1 MKKEK
6 ETKKAVSAKETTK
19 KANVSAKEI
28 LAKFATDTSGLLQ
41 TSLSTKKSSI
51 YKEELFSSC
60 NEKEKKSLRKKLRNT
75 IFAAAKGIV
84 AESNKEKQQ
93 KLVNAFVDF
102 YKATYKVND
111 FSLASVCNENL
122 ASEKKDILQKALSI
136 CKK

>member
-6 ETKKAVSAKETTK
+6 ETKKAT
-19 KANVSAKEI
+19 VSAKEI

-41 TSLSTKKSSI
+41 TSLGTKKSSI

-75 IFAAAKGIV
+75 IFSAAKAIV
-84 AESNKEKQQ
+84 NETNKEKQQ

-111 FSLASVCNENL
+111 YSLSSVCNENL
-122 ASEKKDILQKALSI
+122 AAEKKDILQSALNI

>member
-6 ETKKAVSAKETTK
+6 ETKKATNVTAKD
-19 KANVSAKEI
+19 I

-60 NEKEKKSLRKKLRNT
+60 NEKKKKSLRKKLRNT
-75 IFAAAKGIV
+75 IFAAAKGII

-111 FSLASVCNENL
+111 FSLASICNENL
-122 ASEKKDILQKALSI
+122 ASEKKDILQKALKI

>member
-1 MKKEK
+1 MKKQEK
-6 ETKKAVSAKETTK
+6 EKKATI
-19 KANVSAKEI
+19 SAKEI

-122 ASEKKDILQKALSI
+122 ASEKKDVLQKALTI

>member
-6 ETKKAVSAKETTK
+6 ETKKA
-19 KANVSAKEI
+19 NVSAKDI

-41 TSLSTKKSSI
+41 TSLGTKKSSI

-60 NEKEKKSLRKKLRNT
+60 SDKEKKSLRKKFRNT
-75 IFAAAKGIV
+75 IFSAAKGIV

-111 FSLASVCNENL
+111 FTLSSICNENL
-122 ASEKKDILQKALSI
+122 AAEKKDILTKALNI

>member
-6 ETKKAVSAKETTK
+6 EAK
-19 KANVSAKEI
+19 KANSSAKDI
-28 LAKFATDTSGLLQ
+28 LAKFAADTSGLLQ
-41 TSLSTKKSSI
+41 TSLSTKKSTV

-75 IFAAAKGIV
+75 IFAAAKAIV
-84 AESNKEKQQ
+84 NENNKEKQQ

-102 YKATYKVND
+102 YKSTYKVND
-111 FSLASVCNENL
+111 FTLSSVCNENL
-122 ASEKKDILQKALSI
+122 AAEKKDILQSALNI

>member
-6 ETKKAVSAKETTK
+6 EKKATNILAKD
-19 KANVSAKEI
+19 I

-51 YKEELFSSC
+51 YKEELFSNCS
-60 NEKEKKSLRKKLRNT
+60 EKEKKSLRKKLRNT
-75 IFAAAKGIV
+75 IFAAAKAITNEV
-84 AESNKEKQQ
+84 NKEKQQ

-102 YKATYKVND
+102 YKSTYKVND

-122 ASEKKDILQKALSI
+122 ASEKKELLQKALNI
-136 CKK
+136 CSKK

>member
-1 MKKEK
+1 MK
-6 ETKKAVSAKETTK
+6 KETTK
-19 KANVSAKEI
+19 KATISAKEI

-41 TSLSTKKSSI
+41 TNLSTKKSTV
-51 YKEELFSSC
+51 YKEELFSNCS
-60 NEKEKKSLRKKLRNT
+60 EKEKKSLRKKLRNT

>member
-6 ETKKAVSAKETTK
+6 ETKKANISAKD
-19 KANVSAKEI
+19 I

-41 TSLSTKKSSI
+41 TNLSTKKSTV
-51 YKEELFSSC
+51 YKEELFSNCS
-60 NEKEKKSLRKKLRNT
+60 EKEKKSLRKKLRNT

-122 ASEKKDILQKALSI
+122 ASEKKDVLQKALTI

>member
-1 MKKEK
+1 MKEKKEK
-6 ETKKAVSAKETTK
+6 KAT
-19 KANVSAKEI
+19 NVSAKDI
-28 LAKFATDTSGLLQ
+28 LAKFATNTSGLLQ
-41 TSLSTKKSSI
+41 TSLSMKKSTI

-75 IFAAAKGIV
+75 IFAVAKAIV
-84 AESNKEKQQ
+84 NENNKEKQQ

-111 FSLASVCNENL
+111 FTLSSICNENL
-122 ASEKKDILQKALSI
+122 SSEKKDILQNALNI

>member
-6 ETKKAVSAKETTK
+6 ETKKA
-19 KANVSAKEI
+19 NVSAKDI
-28 LAKFATDTSGLLQ
+28 LAKFATDTDGLLQ
-41 TSLSTKKSSI
+41 TSLGTKKSSI

-75 IFAAAKGIV
+75 IFSAAKGIV

-122 ASEKKDILQKALSI
+122 ATEKKDILTKALNI

>member
-6 ETKKAVSAKETTK
+6 ETKKANISAKD
-19 KANVSAKEI
+19 I

-41 TSLSTKKSSI
+41 TNLSTKKSTV
-51 YKEELFSSC
+51 YKEELFSNCS
-60 NEKEKKSLRKKLRNT
+60 EKEKKSLRKKLRNT

-122 ASEKKDILQKALSI
+122 ASEKKDVLQKALNI

>member
-6 ETKKAVSAKETTK
+6 ETKKAI
-19 KANVSAKEI
+19 VSAKEI

-41 TSLSTKKSSI
+41 TNLGTKKSTI

-75 IFAAAKGIV
+75 IFSAAKAIV
-84 AESNKEKQQ
+84 NENNKEKQQ

-111 FSLASVCNENL
+111 FTLSSICNENL
-122 ASEKKDILQKALSI
+122 ATEKKDILQNALNI

>member
-6 ETKKAVSAKETTK
+6 ETKKAI
-19 KANVSAKEI
+19 VSAKEI
-28 LAKFATDTSGLLQ
+28 LAKFAADTTGLLQ
-41 TSLSTKKSSI
+41 TSLGTKKSSI
-51 YKEELFSSC
+51 YKEELFDGC

-75 IFAAAKGIV
+75 IFSAAKGIV

-102 YKATYKVND
+102 YRSTYKVND
-111 FSLASVCNENL
+111 FTLSSICNENL
-122 ASEKKDILQKALSI
+122 AAEKKDILTKALNI

>member
-6 ETKKAVSAKETTK
+6 ETKKAT
-19 KANVSAKEI
+19 NVTVKDI

-51 YKEELFSSC
+51 YKEELFLSC

-75 IFAAAKGIV
+75 IFAAAKAIV
-84 AESNKEKQQ
+84 SESNKEKQQ

-102 YKATYKVND
+102 YKSTYKVND
-111 FSLASVCNENL
+111 FSLASICNENL
-122 ASEKKDILQKALSI
+122 ATEKKDILTKALNI

>member
-1 MKKEK
+1 MKK
-6 ETKKAVSAKETTK
+6 ETKKAT
-19 KANVSAKEI
+19 NVSAKDI
-28 LAKFATDTSGLLQ
+28 LAKFATETTGLLQ
-41 TSLSTKKSSI
+41 TSLGTKKSTI

-75 IFAAAKGIV
+75 IFAAAKAIV
-84 AESNKEKQQ
+84 NENNKEKQQ

-111 FSLASVCNENL
+111 FTLSSICNENL
-122 ASEKKDILQKALSI
+122 ATEKKDILQNALNI

>member
-6 ETKKAVSAKETTK
+6 ETKKA
-19 KANVSAKEI
+19 NVSAKDI

-75 IFAAAKGIV
+75 IFAVAKAIV
-84 AESNKEKQQ
+84 NENNKEKQQ

-122 ASEKKDILQKALSI
+122 VAEKKDILQKALNI

>member
-1 MKKEK
+1 MKKQEK
-6 ETKKAVSAKETTK
+6 EAK
-19 KANVSAKEI
+19 KANISAKDI

-41 TSLSTKKSSI
+41 TSLSTKKSTI

-75 IFAAAKGIV
+75 IFAAAKAIV
-84 AESNKEKQQ
+84 SENNKEKQQ

-111 FSLASVCNENL
+111 FTLSSICNENL
-122 ASEKKDILQKALSI
+122 ATEKKDILQNALNI

>member
-6 ETKKAVSAKETTK
+6 ETKKAT
-19 KANVSAKEI
+19 NVSVKDI

-111 FSLASVCNENL
+111 FSLASICNENL
-122 ASEKKDILQKALSI
+122 ASEKKDVLQKALSI

>member
-6 ETKKAVSAKETTK
+6 ETKKAI
-19 KANVSAKEI
+19 VSAKEI

-75 IFAAAKGIV
+75 IFAAAKGII

-111 FSLASVCNENL
+111 FSLASICNENL
-122 ASEKKDILQKALSI
+122 ASEKKDILQKALKI

>member
-6 ETKKAVSAKETTK
+6 ETKKANISAKD
-19 KANVSAKEI
+19 I
-28 LAKFATDTSGLLQ
+28 LAKFATDTTGLLQ
-41 TSLSTKKSSI
+41 TSLGTKKSSI

-75 IFAAAKGIV
+75 IFSVAKAIV
-84 AESNKEKQQ
+84 SENNKEKQQ

-111 FSLASVCNENL
+111 FTLSSICNENL
-122 ASEKKDILQKALSI
+122 ATEKKDILQNALNI

>member
-6 ETKKAVSAKETTK
+6 EKKVSNLT
-19 KANVSAKEI
+19 AKEI
-28 LAKFATDTSGLLQ
+28 LTKFATDTSGLLQ

-75 IFAAAKGIV
+75 IFAAAKAITS
-84 AESNKEKQQ
+84 ETNKEKQQ

-122 ASEKKDILQKALSI
+122 SSEKKDVLQKALNI

>member
-1 MKKEK
+1 MKEKKEK
-6 ETKKAVSAKETTK
+6 KAT
-19 KANVSAKEI
+19 NVSAKDI

-41 TSLSTKKSSI
+41 TSLSMKKSTI

-75 IFAAAKGIV
+75 IFAVAKAIV
-84 AESNKEKQQ
+84 NENNKEKQQ

-111 FSLASVCNENL
+111 FTLSSICNENL
-122 ASEKKDILQKALSI
+122 SSEKKDILQNALNI

>member
-1 MKKEK
+1 MK
-6 ETKKAVSAKETTK
+6 KETTK

-122 ASEKKDILQKALSI
+122 ASEKKDILQKALTI